1 MLSQLKV
8 QNFAIIDNLTVNFEN
23 GFTTLTGETG
33 AGKSLIIDAIG
44 LLFGDRSSSMM
55 IRTGEVKATV
65 EGIFENVS
73 EYTKQ
78 ILDNLQIELLESDV
92 VVIKREISSTGKN
105 LIRVNGE
112 IITLT
117 QLEMLASTLG
127 DIHTQDETH
136 KLFDQH
142 SYMSFIDDDEVKS
155 LLSEY
160 VILRKNYLT
169 AYKNYQA
176 VLELSKS
183 DKSNLEF
190 WEYQYNELEKANLS
204 VNETT
209 NLESELGY
217 LNNFEHI
224 YNNMS
229 GIKQEFNDNN
239 ILEHL
244 YEVISYL
251 DKLRKFQPEFDKD
264 YERINDYYYELEDF
278 ESKLSNKLINLDYD
292 ESRLNEI
299 NERLSFLN
307 TLKNKYNRSIKELIS
322 FKLELKEKIES
333 FEQIDD
339 KIAKSKDELL
349 HAFDM
354 VKGKAMEITKAR
366 MKASKQ
372 LEDSILLTLKDLMLN
387 RVQFKIKFDEYVL
400 DDYMNPQSFKPNGCD
415 NVDILISFNVGEQLK
430 SLAKV
435 ASGGEM
441 SRIMLALKVH
451 VLKKLKLSTVIFDEI
466 DSGVSGNVAGKVGEK
481 LKEISQNVQV
491 LAITHL
497 PIVACLADHQ
507 YKIYKEYTDTSTST
521 RVKELCGDE
530 RVNELAA
537 MISPNDVTE
546 KSKELAKLMLENNNK

>member
-8 QNFAIIDNLTVNFEN
+8 QNFAIIDNLIVNFNE

-55 IRTGEVKATV
+55 IRTGETKATV
-65 EGIFENVS
+65 EGIFENIS
-73 EYTKQ
+73 KYTKQ
-78 ILDNLQIELLESDV
+78 VIDNLQIELLDRDI
-92 VVIKREISSTGKN
+92 VVIKREISTTGKN

-117 QLEMLASTLG
+117 QLELLASTLG

-142 SYMSFIDDDEVKS
+142 NYLTFIDDEKVAS
-155 LLSEY
+155 LLAEY
-160 VILRKNYLT
+160 TTLRKNYLSLYK
-169 AYKNYQA
+169 AYQS
-176 VLELSKS
+176 VLELSRN
-183 DKSNLEF
+183 DNSNLEF
-190 WEYQYNELEKANLS
+190 WEYQYKELEKANLS
-204 VNETT
+204 VNEVS
-209 NLESELGY
+209 NLEAELSY

-244 YEVISYL
+244 YEVINYL
-251 DKLRKFQPEFDKD
+251 DKLRKYQPEFDKD
-264 YERINDYYYELEDF
+264 YEKLNDYYYELEDF
-278 ESKLSNKLINLDYD
+278 DSKLNNKLINLDYD
-292 ESRLNEI
+292 ETRLNEI
-299 NERLSFLN
+299 NERLSYLN
-307 TLKNKYNRSIKELIS
+307 TLKNKYNRSIKELIN
-322 FKLELKEKIES
+322 FKSELKEKIES

-339 KIAKSKDELL
+339 KIANAKDELQK
-349 HAFDM
+349 AFLLL
-354 VKGKAMEITKAR
+354 KAKALEITNERVSAAKV
-366 MKASKQ
+366 
-372 LEDSILLTLKDLMLN
+372 LEESVLSTLHDLMLSK
-387 RVQFKIKFDEYVL
+387 VQFKIVFDKYDL
-400 DDYMNPQSFKPNGCD
+400 NDALNTQAFKPNGCD
-415 NVDILISFNVGEQLK
+415 AVDILISFNVGEQLK
-430 SLAKV
+430 PLSKV

-451 VLKKLKLSTVIFDEI
+451 ILKKLKLSTVIFDEI

-481 LKEISQNVQV
+481 LKEISKNVQV

-507 YKIYKEYTDTSTST
+507 YKIYKEYTETNTST
-521 RVKELCGDE
+521 RVKELTGEE
-530 RVNELAA
+530 RILEVAE
-537 MISPNDVTE
+537 MISPNDVTA
-546 KSKELAKLMLENNNK
+546 KSKELAKLMLENNK

>member
-8 QNFAIIDNLTVNFEN
+8 QNFAIIDNLIVNFNE

-55 IRTGEVKATV
+55 IRTGENKAIV

-78 ILDNLQIELLESDV
+78 VLDNLQIELLDNDI
-92 VVIKREISSTGKN
+92 VVIKREISTTGKN

-117 QLEMLASTLG
+117 QLELLASTLG

-142 SYMSFIDDDEVKS
+142 NYLTFIDDEKVTS
-155 LLSEY
+155 LLAEY
-160 VILRKNYLT
+160 ANLRKNYLSLYK
-169 AYKNYQA
+169 AYQSI
-176 VLELSKS
+176 LELSRN
-183 DKSNLEF
+183 DNSNLEF
-190 WEYQYNELEKANLS
+190 WEYQYKELEKANLS
-204 VNETT
+204 VSEVA
-209 NLESELGY
+209 NLEAELSY

-244 YEVISYL
+244 YEIINYL
-251 DKLRKFQPEFDKD
+251 DKLRKYQPEFDKD
-264 YERINDYYYELEDF
+264 YEKLNDYYYELEDF
-278 ESKLSNKLINLDYD
+278 DSKLNNKLINLDYD
-292 ESRLNEI
+292 ETRLNEI
-299 NERLSFLN
+299 NERLSYLN
-307 TLKNKYNRSIKELIS
+307 TLKNKYNRSIKELIN
-322 FKLELKEKIES
+322 FKSELKEKIES

-339 KIAKSKDELL
+339 KIAHAKNELQK
-349 HAFDM
+349 AFLLLRA
-354 VKGKAMEITKAR
+354 KALEITNERVSAAKV
-366 MKASKQ
+366 
-372 LEDSILLTLKDLMLN
+372 LEESVLSTLHDLMLSK
-387 RVQFKIKFDEYVL
+387 VQFKIVFDKYEL
-400 DDYMNPQSFKPNGCD
+400 NDALNTQAFKPNGCD
-415 NVDILISFNVGEQLK
+415 AVDILISFNVGEQLK
-430 SLAKV
+430 PLSKV

-451 VLKKLKLSTVIFDEI
+451 ILKKLKLSTVIFDEI

-481 LKEISQNVQV
+481 LKEISKNVQV

-507 YKIYKEYTDTSTST
+507 YKIYKEYTETNTST
-521 RVKELCGDE
+521 RVKELIGDE
-530 RVNELAA
+530 RVLEVAE
-537 MISPNDVTE
+537 MISPNDVTA
-546 KSKELAKLMLENNNK
+546 KSKELAKLMLENNK

>member
-8 QNFAIIDNLTVNFEN
+8 QNFAIIDNLTVNFSD

-44 LLFGDRSSSMM
+44 LLFGDRSSTMM
-55 IRTGEVKATV
+55 IRTGETKATV

-78 ILDNLQIELLESDV
+78 ILDKLQIEILDDDM

-117 QLEMLASTLG
+117 QLELLASTLG

-142 SYMSFIDDDEVKS
+142 NYLSFIDNEKVES

-160 VILRKNYLT
+160 AIIRKNYLML
-169 AYKNYQA
+169 YKNYQSI
-176 VLELSKS
+176 LELSRS
-183 DKSNLEF
+183 DNSNLEF

-204 VNETT
+204 INEVN
-209 NLESELGY
+209 NLEAELSY

-229 GIKQEFNDNN
+229 GIKQEFNENN

-244 YEVISYL
+244 YEIINYV
-251 DKLRKFQPEFDKD
+251 DKLRKYQPEFDKD
-264 YERINDYYYELEDF
+264 YEKLNDYYYELEDF
-278 ESKLSNKLINLDYD
+278 DSRLSNKLVNLDYD

-299 NERLSFLN
+299 NERLSYLN
-307 TLKNKYNRSIKELIS
+307 TLKNKYNRSIKELIN

-339 KIAKSKDELL
+339 KIASAKSELQKTFYELKSKAE
-349 HAFDM
+349 
-354 VKGKAMEITKAR
+354 EITNERKTAT
-366 MKASKQ
+366 KL
-372 LEDSILLTLKDLMLN
+372 LEKSVLSTLHDLMLSK
-387 RVQFKIKFDEYVL
+387 VQFKIIFN
-400 DDYMNPQSFKPNGCD
+400 DYELTDMLNTQAFKPNGCD
-415 NVDILISFNVGEQLK
+415 SVDILISFNVGEQLK
-430 SLAKV
+430 SLSKV

-481 LKEISQNVQV
+481 LKEISSDVQV

-507 YKIYKEYTDTSTST
+507 YKIYKEYTETNTST
-521 RVKELCGDE
+521 RVKELQGND
-530 RVNELAA
+530 RILELAE
-537 MISPNDVTE
+537 MISPNDVTA
-546 KSKELAKLMLENNNK
+546 KSKELAELMLENNNK

>member
-8 QNFAIIDNLTVNFEN
+8 QNFAIIDNLIVNFNE

-44 LLFGDRSSSMM
+44 LLFGERSSSMM
-55 IRTGEVKATV
+55 IRTGENKATV

-78 ILDNLQIELLESDV
+78 VLDNLQIELLDNDI
-92 VVIKREISSTGKN
+92 VVIKREISTTGKN

-117 QLEMLASTLG
+117 QLELLASTLG

-142 SYMSFIDDDEVKS
+142 NYLMFIDDEKVTS
-155 LLSEY
+155 LLAEY
-160 VILRKNYLT
+160 TVLRKNYLSL
-169 AYKNYQA
+169 YKTYQSI
-176 VLELSKS
+176 LELSKN
-183 DKSNLEF
+183 DNSNLEF
-190 WEYQYNELEKANLS
+190 WEYQYKELEKANLS
-204 VNETT
+204 VSEVS
-209 NLESELGY
+209 NLEAELSY

-244 YEVISYL
+244 YEIISYL
-251 DKLRKFQPEFDKD
+251 DKLRKYQPEFDKD
-264 YERINDYYYELEDF
+264 YEKLNDYYYELEDF
-278 ESKLSNKLINLDYD
+278 ESKLNNKLVNLDYD
-292 ESRLNEI
+292 ETRLNEI
-299 NERLSFLN
+299 NERLSYLN
-307 TLKNKYNRSIKELIS
+307 TLKNKYNRSIKELIN
-322 FKLELKEKIES
+322 FKSELKAKIES

-339 KIAKSKDELL
+339 KIAHAKDELQK
-349 HAFDM
+349 AFLLL
-354 VKGKAMEITKAR
+354 KAKALEITNERISAAKV
-366 MKASKQ
+366 
-372 LEDSILLTLKDLMLN
+372 LEESVLSTLHDLMLSK
-387 RVQFKIKFDEYVL
+387 VQFKIVFDKYEL
-400 DDYMNPQSFKPNGCD
+400 NDALNTQAFKPNGCD
-415 NVDILISFNVGEQLK
+415 FVDILISFNVGEQLK
-430 SLAKV
+430 PLSKV

-451 VLKKLKLSTVIFDEI
+451 ILKKLKLSTVIFDEI

-481 LKEISQNVQV
+481 LKEISKNVQV

-507 YKIYKEYTDTSTST
+507 YKIYKEYTSTTTST
-521 RVKELCGDE
+521 RIKELTGEE
-530 RVNELAA
+530 RILEVAS
-537 MISPNDVTE
+537 MISPNDVTD
-546 KSKELAKLMLENNNK
+546 KSKELAKLMLENKQ